1 VRSAGLFVRRPR
13 PVATIREGLP
23 KVLPSSAAPSSTRD
37 RIVDARPD
45 ADPRLVYHEWDEHG
59 TCSGLSAAAYFK
71 TVRDARGL
79 VNIPPQ
85 YSDLESA
92 LTVNPNDVRDEF
104 IKVNPKLTS
113 GSISIDCDKQRLRE
127 VRICFDKD
135 LAFRDCPGVVR
146 QTCRRDEII
155 MPPVR
160 GGRP

>member
-1 VRSAGLFVRRPR
+1 MSTARVRASPQ
-13 PVATIREGLP
+13 P
-23 KVLPSSAAPSSTRD
+23 
-37 RIVDARPD
+37 
-45 ADPRLVYHEWDEHG
+45 
-59 TCSGLSAAAYFK
+59 AYFK
-71 TVRDARGL
+71 TVRDARSL

-85 YSDLESA
+85 YSDVVSA
-92 LTVNPNDVRDEF
+92 LTVNPNDVRNEF

-113 GSISIDCDKQRLRE
+113 GAISIDCDRKHPRE

-135 LAFRDCPGVVR
+135 LGFRDCSEVVR